1 MKSKRILSLTLIM
14 AMLSANVVFADQVIS
29 SKKNYTQSTF
39 NVNSVTG
46 EVTYIPLTVEDA
58 TTKAIAYSPTLK
70 TLSENKVEA
79 DNSNDALTFSFEYT
93 NNDSTNSANQQMA
106 YNIRKLQNSLKS
118 LDLNTQVAKDGI
130 ALNVKSLFNSI
141 KAAQDQIDLY
151 EQNMEIQKKNIQ
163 IAEIKM
169 NLGLLSQLE
178 YDNTVSTYNITEANK
193 TNLEI
198 EVNNSFRSLN
208 ELMGTDLNNKYDIVL
223 DDVVYEPIGDINI
236 TNEITR
242 AVASSVNIKTKKDE
256 LELAKYDY
264 KTYVPTSSDIGM
276 SDTKRNAVS
285 QAQRDISDAETSLR
299 QNMTTL
305 YNNIISNEQKYTD
318 TVSQLNVLK
327 SQYTV
332 IKTQYDSG
340 KATELDV
347 MNVEYNIAKLEAGLD
362 QLVRG
367 HALQIEQL
375 NNPDLIK

>member
-39 NVNSVTG
+39 NINSVTG

-285 QAQRDISDAETSLR
+285 QAQRDINDAETSLR